1 MNKAGRA
8 TDFFIAANGPMG
20 FVSYFEELC
29 QEEALEH
36 LLILKAGP
44 GCGKSTLMKR
54 MAALREGEEE
64 VQRLHC
70 SADPESLDGVL
81 FSGSRLAIVDGTAP
95 HVIEPTFPGAFERVV
110 DLYHCL
116 DEEKLKTHRAE
127 IVEAHRNNKAL
138 LARCRSLIGGAG
150 ALVGEIYQ
158 IAAPCTDREKILR
171 YTASLSKRL
180 AASKKEGRGRESR
193 RFLTCLGAGDQ
204 ASFPANIPTLCSQTV
219 VLHDRWGAAGRIFME
234 SLKEH
239 LLEAGYDVIC
249 CPCPLFPHHKIE
261 HLFVPELGLGV
272 FTSNDFHAFD
282 LPGAKNIHARRFTQ
296 MQPLDAKSARVR
308 FHMKAAKNLLSQAD
322 TLMKEA
328 KAWHDQLEKYYVSAC
343 DFTEIDSIFETLIA
357 KYF

>member
-1 MNKAGRA
+1 MNRAGKA

-20 FVSYFEELC
+20 FVSYFDELCREEELD
-29 QEEALEH
+29 H
-36 LLILKAGP
+36 LLIIKAGP

-54 MAALREGEEE
+54 MAGLREGEEE

-116 DEEKLKTHRAE
+116 DEEKLKAHRAE

-171 YTASLSKRL
+171 YTSSLARRL
-180 AASKKEGRGRESR
+180 AAPKKTGRGRESR
-193 RFLTCLGAGDQ
+193 RFYTCLGAGER
-204 ASFPANIPTLCSQTV
+204 ASFPENIPALCGQTV
-219 VLHDRWGAAGRIFME
+219 VLHDRWGAAGRVFME
-234 SLKEH
+234 SLKEQ
-239 LLEAGYDVIC
+239 LLESGYDVIC

-261 HLFVPELGLGV
+261 HLFVPELRLGV
-272 FTSNDFHAFD
+272 FTSNDFHEFD

-296 MQPLDAKSARVR
+296 MQCLEDKSARVR
-308 FHMKAAKNLLSQAD
+308 FHIKAAKNLLSQAD
-322 TLMKEA
+322 ALMKEA
-328 KAWHDQLEKYYVSAC
+328 KVWHDRLEEFYVSAC
-343 DFTEIDSIFETLIA
+343 DFAQIDDIFEALAA